1 MVDLFGKGM
10 LGWVGRPGLTE
21 RGRKK
26 GCHRYYVVVILLFYV
41 HGKHL
46 RSCRNCQLT

>member
-21 RGRKK
+21 RG
-26 GCHRYYVVVILLFYV
+26 ISL
-41 HGKHL
+41 
-46 RSCRNCQLT
+46 SCDGFGPRI

>member
-21 RGRKK
+21 RGISLR
-26 GCHRYYVVVILLFYV
+26 GDRFGPRIYHIALVIQN
-41 HGKHL
+41 
-46 RSCRNCQLT
+46 S

>member
-21 RGRKK
+21 RGINLR
-26 GCHRYYVVVILLFYV
+26 GDRFVIQN
-41 HGKHL
+41 
-46 RSCRNCQLT
+46 S